1 MKKTVNF
8 YDFGEA
14 MRHGGFSYVGLRTLY
29 NYLCDLEDDMDIEI
43 ELDPVALRCEYSEY
57 QDLEEFQNDYGDDYQ
72 SIKDIEDKTTVI
84 RIDGDGFI
92 VQNF

>member
-1 MKKTVNF
+1 
-8 YDFGEA
+8 
-14 MRHGGFSYVGLRTLY
+14 VGLRTLY
-29 NYLCDLEDDMDIEI
+29 NYFCDFEDDMGTEL
-43 ELDPVALRCEYSEY
+43 ELDPIAFQCEFTEY
-57 QDLEEFQNDYGDDYQ
+57 ENLEEFQGDYGDDYQ